1 MSIVDSGIDQRKDD
15 AGAPFRHIPGLGGVN
30 VSSCGPTVLPSIV
43 KIPLLGELRVV
54 REGQTLNRM
63 DDIVRLGV
71 KNIRLRTIV
80 RDGLVDPSTV
90 WQANSLEMR
99 DRIESFQHLCIY
111 ECMHL

>member
-90 WQANSLEMR
+90 
-99 DRIESFQHLCIY
+99 
-111 ECMHL
+111 